1 QPNVVQIGGMTAGPD
16 SSFRTLDWNGNLKAT
31 IGHYAQGL
39 IRLHTDGA
47 SGRLLGAAA
56 FGHHAVEV
64 MSLIQL
70 AINEGLSWEQVTRHP
85 YAHPSLSEVFA

>member
-1 QPNVVQIGGMTAGPD
+1 
-16 SSFRTLDWNGNLKAT
+16 
-31 IGHYAQGL
+31 
-39 IRLHTDGA
+39 
-47 SGRLLGAAA
+47 
-56 FGHHAVEV
+56 